1 MTTSVSASDVP
12 GPAPSAAEWLDRGYA
27 DDHNATAASDTL
39 LINEQ
44 SRLLE
49 TQGRRITKFGFGQSP
64 FPVFPPAVETLA
76 EHAADK
82 AYLPVQGMAALREQ
96 VAAFHRHLEG
106 TDWRA
111 ERVLIAPG
119 SKLLLF
125 ALMKALPRAEVLIPA
140 PAWVSY
146 APQARLAGQPAVRL
160 ETSFDSRWLVTPAQL
175 DRHCR
180 EHGPSLRLLIL
191 NAPGNPTGL
200 SYEPERQRELAA
212 VAKRH
217 GVLVLSDEI
226 YGPLHHRGEHRPFAL
241 DYPEGTLT
249 TSGLSKWC
257 GAGGWRLGVLN
268 VPEALGDAL
277 LTRLLGLASETW
289 SSVASPVQAAAIT
302 AYSVTP
308 ALEAYLE
315 AQRQWLSAIGRWC
328 AQRLEAAGIR
338 THAPD
343 GGFYLFPDFSAY
355 REILRAR
362 GIATSAEL
370 TARLLEEAGIAL
382 LPGSAF
388 GCESTQ
394 LTARLAYVDFDG
406 AALLERDYPDDLESA
421 MVVPEL
427 ATVRHGIEALVAW
440 LNGA

>member
-1 MTTSVSASDVP
+1 MPACVTSPDTSA
-12 GPAPSAAEWLDRGYA
+12 PASTAADWLGRGYA

-49 TQGRRITKFGFGQSP
+49 QQGRRIIKFGFGQSP
-64 FPVFPPAVETLA
+64 FPVFAPAVETLA

-82 AYLPVQGMAALREQ
+82 AYLPVQGMAALRDK
-96 VAAFHRHLEG
+96 VAAFHRHMDG
-106 TDWRA
+106 TDWQA

-125 ALMKALPRAEVLIPA
+125 ALMKALPISEILIPA

-146 APQARLAGQPAVRL
+146 APQVRLAGQHAMRL
-160 ETSFDSRWLVTPAQL
+160 ETSFDSRWLVTPEQL
-175 DRHCR
+175 DRYCR
-180 EHGPSLRLLIL
+180 EHGPGLRLLIL

-200 SYEPERQRELAA
+200 SYEPEMQRELAA

-217 GVLVLSDEI
+217 GVLVLADEI

-268 VPEALGDAL
+268 VPEALGDEL
-277 LTRLLGLASETW
+277 LTRLLGIASETW

-308 ALEAYLE
+308 ALEEYLE
-315 AQRQWLSAIGRWC
+315 TQRQWLSTIGRWC
-328 AQRLEAAGIR
+328 AQRLEAAGVR

-343 GGFYLFPDFSAY
+343 GGFYLFPDFSTY
-355 REILRAR
+355 REVLRAR
-362 GIATSAEL
+362 GITTSTEL
-370 TARLLEEAGIAL
+370 TEALLEEAGVAL

-388 GCESTQ
+388 GCEPTQ

-406 AALLERDYPDDLESA
+406 AGLLEREPSVTLETAMADPDIGRVYE
-421 MVVPEL
+421 
-427 ATVRHGIEALVAW
+427 GIKAIVTW
-440 LNGA
+440 LNAR

>member
-1 MTTSVSASDVP
+1 MTTSAPLSD
-12 GPAPSAAEWLDRGYA
+12 APRPVTSAADWLGWGYA
-27 DDHNATAASDTL
+27 GDQNATAASDTL

-49 TQGRRITKFGFGQSP
+49 TQGRRIIKFGFGQSP
-64 FPVFPPAVETLA
+64 FPVFASAVETLA

-96 VAAFHRHLEG
+96 VAAFHRHMDG

-146 APQARLAGQPAVRL
+146 APQARLAGQSAVRL
-160 ETSFDSRWLVTPAQL
+160 ETSFESRWLVTPEQL

-180 EHGPSLRLLIL
+180 EHGPGLSLLIL

-200 SYEPERQRELAA
+200 SYEPEMQRQLAA

-226 YGPLHHRGEHRPFAL
+226 YGPLDHRGAHRPFAR

-268 VPEALGDAL
+268 LPETLGDEL
-277 LTRLLGLASETW
+277 LTRLLGIASETW
-289 SSVASPVQAAAIT
+289 SSVSSPVQAAAIT

-308 ALEAYLE
+308 ALEAYLD
-315 AQRQWLSAIGRWC
+315 AQRRWLRVIGQWC
-328 AQRLEAAGIR
+328 AQRLEAAGVR

-355 REILRAR
+355 REVLRVR
-362 GIATSAEL
+362 GITTSAEL
-370 TARLLEEAGIAL
+370 TATLLEEAGIAL

-388 GCESTQ
+388 GCEPTQ

-406 AALLERDYPDDLESA
+406 KSLLARECPDDPESA
-421 MVVPEL
+421 MAVPEL
-427 ATVRHGIEALVAW
+427 ATVRHGIEALTAW
-440 LNGA
+440 LGAV

>member
-1 MTTSVSASDVP
+1 MPDSASSYGIP
-12 GPAPSAAEWLDRGYA
+12 GSATSAADWLDRGYA
-27 DDHNATAASDTL
+27 EDYNATAASDTL

-49 TQGRRITKFGFGQSP
+49 EQGRRIIKFGFGQSP
-64 FPVFPPAVETLA
+64 FPVFAPAVATLA

-82 AYLPVQGMAALREQ
+82 AYLPVQGTAALRER
-96 VAAFHRHLEG
+96 VAAFHRYMDG

-125 ALMKALPRAEVLIPA
+125 ALMKALPASEILIPA

-146 APQARLAGQPAVRL
+146 APQARLAGQHAVRL
-160 ETSFDSRWLVTPAQL
+160 STTFENRWQVTPEQL
-175 DRHCR
+175 DRYCR
-180 EHGPSLRLLIL
+180 EHGPTRRLLIL

-200 SYEPERQRELAA
+200 SYEPEVQRELAA
-212 VAKRH
+212 VARRH
-217 GVLVLSDEI
+217 GVVVLADEI
-226 YGPLHHRGEHRPFAL
+226 YGPLHHRGEHRPFAR

-268 VPEALGDAL
+268 VPDALGDEL
-277 LTRLLGLASETW
+277 LTRLLGIASETW
-289 SSVASPVQAAAIT
+289 SSVASPVQAAAAT
-302 AYSVTP
+302 AYSITP
-308 ALEAYLE
+308 ALEVYLDT
-315 AQRQWLSAIGRWC
+315 QRQWLSAIGRWC
-328 AQRLEAAGIR
+328 AQRLEASGVR
-338 THAPD
+338 THVPD

-355 REILRAR
+355 REALRVR
-362 GIATSAEL
+362 GITTSTEL
-370 TARLLEEAGIAL
+370 TETLLEEAGVAL

-388 GCESTQ
+388 GCEPTQ

-406 AALLERDYPDDLESA
+406 AGLLERDPPATLETDMADPDIRS
-421 MVVPEL
+421 VGK
-427 ATVRHGIEALVAW
+427 GIEAIVTW
-440 LNGA
+440 LNSR

>member
-1 MTTSVSASDVP
+1 MPTYMTSPNVS
-12 GPAPSAAEWLDRGYA
+12 GPAPSAAEWLGRGYA

-49 TQGRRITKFGFGQSP
+49 TQGRRIIKFGFGQSP
-64 FPVFPPAVETLA
+64 FPVFAPAVETLA

-82 AYLPVQGMAALREQ
+82 TYLPVQGMATLREQ

-180 EHGPSLRLLIL
+180 AHGPGLRLLIL

-200 SYEPERQRELAA
+200 SYAPEMQRELAA

-226 YGPLHHRGEHRPFAL
+226 YGPLDHRGAHRPFAH
-241 DYPEGTLT
+241 DYPDGTLT

-268 VPEALGDAL
+268 VPEALGDEL
-277 LTRLLGLASETW
+277 LTRLLGIASETW

-302 AYSVTP
+302 AYSITP
-308 ALEAYLE
+308 ALETYLE
-315 AQRQWLSAIGRWC
+315 AQRQWLSTIGQWC
-328 AQRLEAAGIR
+328 AQRLAAAGVR

-355 REILRAR
+355 RETLRAR
-362 GIATSAEL
+362 GITTSSEL
-370 TARLLEEAGIAL
+370 TATLLEEAGIAL

-388 GCESTQ
+388 GCEATQ
-394 LTARLAYVDFDG
+394 LTTRLAYVDFDG
-406 AALLERDYPDDLESA
+406 AALLERDCPDDPESA
-421 MVVPEL
+421 MAAPEL
-427 ATVRHGIEALVAW
+427 ATVRHGLEALTAW
-440 LNGA
+440 LGAV